1 MGVVVC
7 VDDDNDDSRGVM
19 ETMGCL
25 NADFASSIE
34 VRGVVAV
41 EEGVVRDIV
50 LVGLEIVVCFCGGCR
65 WPLVVL
71 VFR

>member
-7 VDDDNDDSRGVM
+7 VDDDDEDSRDVM
-19 ETMGCL
+19 ETVDCL
-25 NADFASSIE
+25 NSDFASSIE

-50 LVGLEIVVCFCGGCR
+50 LVVLKVVVCFFGGCGG
-65 WPLVVL
+65 PQVVL
-71 VFR
+71 IFR